1 MQDIKKPEN
10 PLEESSQN
18 TQSFVIWHW

>member
-1 MQDIKKPEN
+1 MQDIKKAEN